1 MMLIPLA
8 VLLAVF
14 FISIPIVQ
22 ARKGYKD
29 LGLSA
34 RLGLSA
40 MLLFTGASHFFMTN
54 TFTAMV
60 PPGVPSPKLVVYLTG
75 AFEILAAI
83 GLHIK
88 PFRKITAWLL
98 ILFFVAVLP
107 ANIYATNHLA
117 KAGGE
122 PRSFNY
128 LWVRIPLQIYF
139 ILFTYFSS
147 LWKGRKKQ
155 IHARA

>member
-8 VLLAVF
+8 ILLIVF
-14 FISIPIVQ
+14 FVSIPVVQ
-22 ARKGYKD
+22 SRKGYRD

-60 PPGVPSPKLVVYLTG
+60 PPAVPQAKMVVYLTG
-75 AFEILAAI
+75 AFEILSAI

-88 PFRKITAWLL
+88 PLRKITAWLL
-98 ILFFVAVLP
+98 ILFFIAVLP
-107 ANIYATNHLA
+107 ANIYAADQLA
-117 KAGGE
+117 KTGAE
-122 PRSFNY
+122 PRNFNY
-128 LWVRIPLQIYF
+128 LWVRIPMQIYF

-147 LWKGRKKQ
+147 LWKGRKKPV
-155 IHARA
+155 HAQA